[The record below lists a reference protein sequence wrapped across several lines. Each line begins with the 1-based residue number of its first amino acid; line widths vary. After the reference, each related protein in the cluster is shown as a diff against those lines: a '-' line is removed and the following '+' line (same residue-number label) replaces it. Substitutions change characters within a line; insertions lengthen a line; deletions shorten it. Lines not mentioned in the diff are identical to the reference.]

1 VTWNATAELFINTG
15 NNSRL
20 DPLLF
25 VPVCTIDPLGM
36 HNILKFPS
44 YGEMADLGGPGP
56 SLGMLYQYGNSYIQ
70 ANKSWDAMAETSRVH
85 VATAADGVA
94 AIPKQ
99 GVAAIPKHGA
109 AVGIKQ
115 GETGIRKHPSEAAG
129 S

>member
-25 VPVCTIDPLGM
+25 IPVCTIDELGM

-44 YGEMADLGGPGP
+44 YGEMADLGGSGP
-56 SLGMLYQYGNSYIQ
+56 SLGMLYQYGNSYIR

-85 VATAADGVA
+85 VHVA
-94 AIPKQ
+94 AS
-99 GVAAIPKHGA
+99 GDDVAAIPKHGV
-109 AVGIKQ
+109 AVDIKQ
-115 GETGIRKHPSEAAG
+115 GETGVHKSPSLVAEAAG